1 MSLNTINQTVG
12 EFINPDANAL
22 RTHTNA
28 GTEDGKNNIPTTN
41 AENFATY
48 EQSIVNSV
56 QGGWNK
62 YLDAFRGEI
71 SEIKEQI
78 SELKQEIDQK
88 IISNIKQLQSEKTAE
103 IDKLN
108 RTKGPQSAERQH
120 ILDQHNKL
128 KQTYSDLETKLNR
141 PVETHY
147 KRLYMPLLIVL
158 AFAEVNINQLSF
170 TAIGLGDGIL
180 PLILALAVGLV
191 FLFFAH
197 TTGKEFKSLTCK
209 EEDHAYSKVYSTLG
223 FINVLMIAIMYG
235 LAVARQALARLENES
250 DEPLAELLNGNF
262 ADLTA
267 KAVEDLSLGT
277 EGIFLLIINLAIYCV
292 GIVAAFYRHDS
303 HPQYEKTE
311 KNYHEFAEKLYKH
324 KQEHENIVS
333 NLEANFQKKIDFQN
347 TNTSQKEKEI
357 NRLEGKLSNLEE
369 EKANARSQIS
379 NGLNQM
385 LLAYYRANETARN
398 TPIPKYFNKQ
408 SVKSLEDL
416 FND

>member
-1 MSLNTINQTVG
+1 VSLNTINQTVG

-147 KRLYMPLLIVL
+147 KRLYM
-158 AFAEVNINQLSF
+158 
-170 TAIGLGDGIL
+170 
-180 PLILALAVGLV
+180 
-191 FLFFAH
+191 
-197 TTGKEFKSLTCK
+197 
-209 EEDHAYSKVYSTLG
+209 
-223 FINVLMIAIMYG
+223 
-235 LAVARQALARLENES
+235 
-250 DEPLAELLNGNF
+250 
-262 ADLTA
+262 
-267 KAVEDLSLGT
+267 
-277 EGIFLLIINLAIYCV
+277 
-292 GIVAAFYRHDS
+292 
-303 HPQYEKTE
+303 
-311 KNYHEFAEKLYKH
+311 
-324 KQEHENIVS
+324 
-333 NLEANFQKKIDFQN
+333 
-347 TNTSQKEKEI
+347 
-357 NRLEGKLSNLEE
+357 
-369 EKANARSQIS
+369 
-379 NGLNQM
+379 
-385 LLAYYRANETARN
+385 
-398 TPIPKYFNKQ
+398 
-408 SVKSLEDL
+408 
-416 FND
+416 